1 MGEGKLK
8 VKGKGIRVVFKLK
21 LKFIVRV
28 GEGLVSS

>member
-8 VKGKGIRVVFKLK
+8 VKGKGTRVVFK